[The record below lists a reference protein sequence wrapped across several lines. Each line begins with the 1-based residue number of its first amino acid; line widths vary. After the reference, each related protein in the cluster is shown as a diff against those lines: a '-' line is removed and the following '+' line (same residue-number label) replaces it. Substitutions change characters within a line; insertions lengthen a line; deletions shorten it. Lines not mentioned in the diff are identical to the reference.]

1 MQRCFPLKAFQGC
14 FFIHKEDTS
23 QSFKLHPNDTSST
36 ALVIQRKEHGSN
48 VKG

>member
-1 MQRCFPLKAFQGC
+1 MQRCFPLKAFQV

-23 QSFKLHPNDTSST
+23 QSFKLHPNDTFST
-36 ALVIQRKEHGSN
+36 ARVIQRKEHGSN